1 MHFFD
6 RKPEGRIFTFYF
18 SSSDSEVTLRACYGV
33 GGERFFNLYSTCAEI
48 LLVFCICFDFLC
60 LSAAKANAKLLEEL
74 SAKKDLSEPEK
85 LAKEALERLANSP
98 GTEEALLQTN
108 LIRMKMKQECRTA

>member
-1 MHFFD
+1 M
-6 RKPEGRIFTFYF
+6 FYF

-60 LSAAKANAKLLEEL
+60 LCLAKSNAK
-74 SAKKDLSEPEK
+74 
-85 LAKEALERLANSP
+85 
-98 GTEEALLQTN
+98 T
-108 LIRMKMKQECRTA
+108 I